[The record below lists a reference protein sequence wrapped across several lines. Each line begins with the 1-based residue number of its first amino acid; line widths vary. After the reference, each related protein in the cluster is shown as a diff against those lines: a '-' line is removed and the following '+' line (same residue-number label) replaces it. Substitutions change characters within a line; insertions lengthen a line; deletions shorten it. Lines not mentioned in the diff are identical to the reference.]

1 MELVQDNKSLLR
13 ITKLLKKNEVLFVDT
28 EFLRNNTY
36 WPKLCLIQI
45 KAKKKIYLID
55 PLAKDIDLEII
66 KEIFLDPSILK
77 VFHSARQDIEVLMN
91 VFNIIPWPIYD
102 TQIAANFIFVET
114 DIGYSNLVEKFC
126 EIKLSKKYQVSDWS
140 RRPLKDK
147 QIEYAGLDVEY
158 LPILYKNLDT
168 KIRVKRKVKAYKA
181 EIEKLKDIVEIYNPK
196 NSYKK
201 INIRKKNIIKSRL
214 RILSEWRE
222 LSAQKLNIPRNW
234 IISDKTILLASKKD
248 FKIEKLLKNKKN
260 KNFDQKIDSFKKFL
274 LKKILS

>member
-158 LPILYKNLDT
+158 LPLLHKKLDT
-168 KIRVKRKVKAYKA
+168 KIRVKRKVKKYKA
-181 EIEKLKDIVEIYNPK
+181 EIEKLKDIVDIYNPK

>member
-66 KEIFLDPSILK
+66 KEIFLDHSILK

-91 VFNIIPWPIYD
+91 VFNVIPWPIYD
-102 TQIAANFIFVET
+102 TQLAANFIFAET
-114 DIGYSNLVEKFC
+114 DIGYSNLVEKFF

-140 RRPLKDK
+140 KRPLKDK

-158 LPILYKNLDT
+158 LPLLYKKLDT
-168 KIRVKRKVKAYKA
+168 KIRIKRKVRRYKA

-201 INIRKKNIIKSRL
+201 INIRKKNIIKSRIK
-214 RILSEWRE
+214 ILSEWRE

-234 IISDKTILLASKKD
+234 IISDKTIILASKKD

-274 LKKILS
+274 LKKILP

>member
-55 PLAKDIDLEII
+55 PLAKDINLEII

-102 TQIAANFIFVET
+102 TQIAANFIFAET

-140 RRPLKDK
+140 KRPLKDK

-158 LPILYKNLDT
+158 LPLLYKNLNT
-168 KIRVKRKVKAYKA
+168 KIRVKRKVKTYKA

-201 INIRKKNIIKSRL
+201 INIRKKNIIKSRIK
-214 RILSEWRE
+214 ILSEWRE

-234 IISDKTILLASKKD
+234 IISDKTIILASKKD

-274 LKKILS
+274 LKKILP

>member
-102 TQIAANFIFVET
+102 TQIAANFIFAET

-147 QIEYAGLDVEY
+147 QVEYAGLDVEY
-158 LPILYKNLDT
+158 LPLLYKNLDT
-168 KIRVKRKVKAYKA
+168 KIRVKRKVKKYKA
-181 EIEKLKDIVEIYNPK
+181 EIEKLKDIVDIYNPK

-201 INIRKKNIIKSRL
+201 IDIRKKNIIMSRL
-214 RILSEWRE
+214 KILSEWRE
-222 LSAQKLNIPRNW
+222 LSAQKLNMPRNW
-234 IISDKTILLASKKD
+234 IISDKTIILASKKD

-274 LKKILS
+274 LKKILP

>member
-55 PLAKDIDLEII
+55 PLAKDINLEII

-158 LPILYKNLDT
+158 LPLLYKNLDT
-168 KIRVKRKVKAYKA
+168 KIRVKRKVKKYKA
-181 EIEKLKDIVEIYNPK
+181 EIEKLKDIVDIYNPK

-222 LSAQKLNIPRNW
+222 LSAQKINIPRNW

>member
-55 PLAKDIDLEII
+55 PLAKDINLEII

-158 LPILYKNLDT
+158 LPLLYKNLDT
-168 KIRVKRKVKAYKA
+168 KIRVKRKVKKYKA
-181 EIEKLKDIVEIYNPK
+181 EIEKLKDIVDIYNPK

>member
-55 PLAKDIDLEII
+55 PLAKDINLEII

-102 TQIAANFIFVET
+102 TQIAANFIFTET

-158 LPILYKNLDT
+158 LPLLYKKLDT
-168 KIRVKRKVKAYKA
+168 KIRVKRKVKKYKA
-181 EIEKLKDIVEIYNPK
+181 EIEKLKDIVDIYNPK

>member
-55 PLAKDIDLEII
+55 PLAKDINLEII

-158 LPILYKNLDT
+158 LPLLYKKLDT
-168 KIRVKRKVKAYKA
+168 KIRVKRKVKTYKA

-234 IISDKTILLASKKD
+234 IISDKTIILASKKD

-274 LKKILS
+274 LKKILP

>member
-55 PLAKDIDLEII
+55 PLAKDINLEII

-158 LPILYKNLDT
+158 LPLLYKKLDT
-168 KIRVKRKVKAYKA
+168 KIRVKRKVKKYKA
-181 EIEKLKDIVEIYNPK
+181 EIEKLKDIVDIYNPK

>member
-55 PLAKDIDLEII
+55 PLAKDINLEII

-158 LPILYKNLDT
+158 LPLLYKKLDT
-168 KIRVKRKVKAYKA
+168 KIRVKRKVKKYKA
-181 EIEKLKDIVEIYNPK
+181 EIEKLKDIIDIYNPK

>member
-158 LPILYKNLDT
+158 LPLLYKNLDT
-168 KIRVKRKVKAYKA
+168 KIRVKRKVKTYKA
-181 EIEKLKDIVEIYNPK
+181 EIEKLKDIVDIYNPK

-222 LSAQKLNIPRNW
+222 LSAQKINIPRNW

-274 LKKILS
+274 LKKILP

>member
-55 PLAKDIDLEII
+55 PLAKNIDLEII

-91 VFNIIPWPIYD
+91 VFNVIPWPIYD
-102 TQIAANFIFVET
+102 TQIAANFIFAET

-158 LPILYKNLDT
+158 LPLLYKKLDT
-168 KIRVKRKVKAYKA
+168 KIRIKRKVRRYKA

-201 INIRKKNIIKSRL
+201 IDIRKKNIIMSRL
-214 RILSEWRE
+214 KILSEWRE

-234 IISDKTILLASKKD
+234 IISDKTIILASKKD
-248 FKIEKLLKNKKN
+248 FKIEKLFKNKKN

-274 LKKILS
+274 LKKILP

>member
-55 PLAKDIDLEII
+55 PLAKDINLEII

-102 TQIAANFIFVET
+102 TQIAANLIFVET

-158 LPILYKNLDT
+158 LPLLYKKLDT
-168 KIRVKRKVKAYKA
+168 KIRVKRKVKKYKA
-181 EIEKLKDIVEIYNPK
+181 EIEKLKDIVDIYNPK

>member
-158 LPILYKNLDT
+158 LPLLYKKLDT
-168 KIRVKRKVKAYKA
+168 KIRVKRKVKKYKA

-234 IISDKTILLASKKD
+234 IISDKTILLASKKN

-274 LKKILS
+274 LKKILP

>member
-55 PLAKDIDLEII
+55 PLAKDINLEII

-102 TQIAANFIFVET
+102 TQIAANFIFSET

-158 LPILYKNLDT
+158 LPLLYKKLDT
-168 KIRVKRKVKAYKA
+168 KIRVKRKVKKYKA
-181 EIEKLKDIVEIYNPK
+181 EIEKLKDIVDIYNPK

-274 LKKILS
+274 LKKVLS

>member
-77 VFHSARQDIEVLMN
+77 VFHSARQDIEVLIN

-102 TQIAANFIFVET
+102 TQIAANFIFAET

-140 RRPLKDK
+140 KRPLKDK

-158 LPILYKNLDT
+158 LPLLHKKLDA
-168 KIRVKRKVKAYKA
+168 KIRIKRKVKIYKA
-181 EIEKLKDIVEIYNPK
+181 EVEKLKDIVEIYNPK

-234 IISDKTILLASKKD
+234 IISDKTIILASKKD

-274 LKKILS
+274 LKKILP

>member
-55 PLAKDIDLEII
+55 PLAKDINLEII

-158 LPILYKNLDT
+158 LPLLYKKLDT
-168 KIRVKRKVKAYKA
+168 KIRVKRKVKKYKA
-181 EIEKLKDIVEIYNPK
+181 EIEKLKDIVDIYNPK

-201 INIRKKNIIKSRL
+201 INIKNKNIIKSRL

>member
-1 MELVQDNKSLLR
+1 MELVQDNKSLIK
-13 ITKLLKKNEVLFVDT
+13 ITKTLKKNEVLFIDT
-28 EFLRNNTY
+28 EFLRNDTY

-45 KAKKKIYLID
+45 KAKKKVYIID
-55 PLAKDIDLEII
+55 PLARDIDLNVI
-66 KEIFLDPSILK
+66 KEIFINPNILK

-91 VFNIIPWPIYD
+91 VYDVIPWPIYD
-102 TQIAANFIFVET
+102 TQIAANFVLEEN
-114 DIGYSNLVEKFC
+114 DIGYGNLVEKLC
-126 EIKLSKKYQVSDWS
+126 EKKLSKKYQVSDWS

-158 LPILYKNLDT
+158 LPLLYKELE
-168 KIRVKRKVKAYKA
+168 KKVRVKRKIKLFKA
-181 EIEKLKDIVEIYNPK
+181 EIEKLKNIVEIYNPK

-214 RILSEWRE
+214 RVLSEWRE

-234 IISDKTILLASKKD
+234 VISDKTILSASKKD
-248 FKIEKLLKNKKN
+248 FEIEKLLKNTKN

>member
-55 PLAKDIDLEII
+55 PLAKDINLEII

-147 QIEYAGLDVEY
+147 QLEYAGLDVEY
-158 LPILYKNLDT
+158 LPLLYKKLDT
-168 KIRVKRKVKAYKA
+168 KIRVKRKVKKYKA
-181 EIEKLKDIVEIYNPK
+181 EIEKLKDIVDIYNPK

>member
-28 EFLRNNTY
+28 EFLRNITY

-55 PLAKDIDLEII
+55 PLAKEIDLEIL

-102 TQIAANFIFVET
+102 TQIAANFIFAET

-158 LPILYKNLDT
+158 LPLLYKNLDT
-168 KIRVKRKVKAYKA
+168 KIRVKRKVKKYKA

-274 LKKILS
+274 LKKILP

>member
-102 TQIAANFIFVET
+102 TQIAANFTFAET
-114 DIGYSNLVEKFC
+114 DIGYSNLVEKLC

-158 LPILYKNLDT
+158 LPFLYKKLDT
-168 KIRVKRKVKAYKA
+168 KIRAKRKVKMYKA

>member
-91 VFNIIPWPIYD
+91 VFNVIPWPIYD
-102 TQIAANFIFVET
+102 TQLAANFIFAET
-114 DIGYSNLVEKFC
+114 DIGYSNLVEKFF

-140 RRPLKDK
+140 KRPLKDK

-158 LPILYKNLDT
+158 LPLLYKKLDT
-168 KIRVKRKVKAYKA
+168 KIRIKRKVRTYKA

-201 INIRKKNIIKSRL
+201 INIRKKNIIKSRIK
-214 RILSEWRE
+214 ILSEWRE

-234 IISDKTILLASKKD
+234 IISDKTIILASKKD

-274 LKKILS
+274 LKKILP

>member
-102 TQIAANFIFVET
+102 TQLAANFIFAET
-114 DIGYSNLVEKFC
+114 DIGYSNLVEKFF

-140 RRPLKDK
+140 KRPLKDK

-158 LPILYKNLDT
+158 LPLLYKKLDT
-168 KIRVKRKVKAYKA
+168 KIRIKRKVRTYKA
-181 EIEKLKDIVEIYNPK
+181 EIEKLKDIVDIYNPK

-234 IISDKTILLASKKD
+234 IISDKTIILASKKD
-248 FKIEKLLKNKKN
+248 FKIEKLFKNKKN

-274 LKKILS
+274 LKKILP

>member
-45 KAKKKIYLID
+45 NAKKKIYLID

-158 LPILYKNLDT
+158 LPFLYKKLDT
-168 KIRVKRKVKAYKA
+168 KIRAKRKVKTYKA

-260 KNFDQKIDSFKKFL
+260 RNFDQKIDSFKKFL

>member
-13 ITKLLKKNEVLFVDT
+13 ITKSLKKNEVLFVDT

-102 TQIAANFIFVET
+102 TQIAANFIFAET

-158 LPILYKNLDT
+158 LPLLYKKLDT
-168 KIRVKRKVKAYKA
+168 KIRVKRKVKTYKA

-201 INIRKKNIIKSRL
+201 INLRKKNIIKSRL
-214 RILSEWRE
+214 KILSEWRE

-234 IISDKTILLASKKD
+234 IISDKTIILASKKD
-248 FKIEKLLKNKKN
+248 FKMEKLFQNKKN

-274 LKKILS
+274 LKKILP

>member
-102 TQIAANFIFVET
+102 TQIAANFILAET

-158 LPILYKNLDT
+158 LPLLYKKLDT
-168 KIRVKRKVKAYKA
+168 KIRVKRKVKTYKA

-274 LKKILS
+274 LKKILP

>member
-158 LPILYKNLDT
+158 LPLLYKKLDT
-168 KIRVKRKVKAYKA
+168 KIRVKRKVKTYKA

-274 LKKILS
+274 LKKILP

>member
-66 KEIFLDPSILK
+66 KEIFLDSSILK

-158 LPILYKNLDT
+158 LPLLYKKLDT
-168 KIRVKRKVKAYKA
+168 KIRVKRKVKKYKA

-201 INIRKKNIIKSRL
+201 INIRKKNIIKSRIK
-214 RILSEWRE
+214 ILSEWRE

-234 IISDKTILLASKKD
+234 IISDKTIILASKKD

-274 LKKILS
+274 LKKILP

>member
-55 PLAKDIDLEII
+55 PLAKDINLEII

-102 TQIAANFIFVET
+102 TQIAANFIFAET
-114 DIGYSNLVEKFC
+114 DVSYSNLVEKFC

-158 LPILYKNLDT
+158 LPLLYKKLDT
-168 KIRVKRKVKAYKA
+168 KIRVKRKVKKYKA
-181 EIEKLKDIVEIYNPK
+181 EIEKLKDIIDIYNPK

>member
-66 KEIFLDPSILK
+66 KEIFLDTSILK

-102 TQIAANFIFVET
+102 TQLAANFIFAET
-114 DIGYSNLVEKFC
+114 DIGYSNLVEKFF
-126 EIKLSKKYQVSDWS
+126 EIKLSKKYQVSNWS
-140 RRPLKDK
+140 KRPLKDK

-158 LPILYKNLDT
+158 LPLIYKKLDT
-168 KIRVKRKVKAYKA
+168 KIRAKRKVKTYKA

-201 INIRKKNIIKSRL
+201 INMRKKNIIKSRL

-274 LKKILS
+274 LKKILT